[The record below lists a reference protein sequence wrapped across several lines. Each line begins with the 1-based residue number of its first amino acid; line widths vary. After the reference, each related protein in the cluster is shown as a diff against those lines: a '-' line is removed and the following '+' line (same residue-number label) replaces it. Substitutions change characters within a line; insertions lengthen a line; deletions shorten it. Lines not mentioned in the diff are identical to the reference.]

1 MAAEK
6 SQQKMIYHFLL
17 RQIKMGNYKSGD
29 RFPTVKE
36 IADHFN
42 VSYCP
47 AQIALKTLEK
57 DGYVQLSKG
66 KTAEIIWQPD
76 ETAEKTLDFEER
88 RGVLKDLYESLCHF
102 SPLSRL
108 QGLSLMDEKQ
118 LAELEQL
125 LTSEQEPLLFS
136 LYKGFEVSLQPM
148 KNQMLM
154 YLFTDV
160 DAFVGTVL
168 VDRMKDVNDGQGDMA
183 LEKVRKYLLNA
194 IRCIQKKEYTNGF
207 EQLSQLSYYLKGFF
221 DINQNEVGQCAQTEA
236 FSWEPQKGRK
246 RYCDDIAIDLICKI
260 NQGVYPV
267 DSYLPQGRLLAD
279 IYHVSPITIRRT
291 ISILNELGV
300 AKNINGVGTK
310 VIFPGDRTILYKMKD
325 MTMDR
330 NLIQFLEALQILAI
344 TGESVALSVFPFFDE
359 NAFQKIKEA
368 LKLKGD
374 ERSKIQ
380 TFAACLQAVVHCAPF
395 AAVREIYSKLTL
407 MTLKGSVLRLE
418 STGDEKIV
426 WWAEMAERFENSL
439 DNKDAALF
447 SKTLFDLFYRSFCS
461 TRKML
466 CEIGVEQAG
475 LVAVPIIFK

>member
-6 SQQKMIYHFLL
+6 SQQQMIYHFLL

-57 DGYVQLSKG
+57 HGYVKLSKG
-66 KTAEIIWQPD
+66 RTAEVIWQPD
-76 ETAEKTLDFEER
+76 EGLEGVSSFEER
-88 RGVLKDLYESLCHF
+88 RAVLKDLYESLCYF

-108 QGLSLMDEKQ
+108 QGLSLMDEDQ
-118 LAELEQL
+118 LTGLERL
-125 LTSEQEPLLFS
+125 ITNDQEPLLFS
-136 LYKGFEVSLQPM
+136 LYMGFETALKPL

-160 DAFVGTVL
+160 DAFVGTAL
-168 VDRMKDVNDGQGDMA
+168 VDRMKYIHNGQSDEP
-183 LEKVRKYLLNA
+183 LKKVREYLLNA
-194 IRCIQKKEYTNGF
+194 IRYIKRQDAENGY
-207 EQLSQLSYYLKGFF
+207 EQLLQLSQYFKDFF
-221 DINQNEVGQCAQTEA
+221 IFDQKVECREMQVEA

-246 RYCDDIAIDLICKI
+246 RYCDDIAMDLVCKI

-267 DSYLPQGRLLAD
+267 DSYLPQGRVLAD
-279 IYHVSPITIRRT
+279 TYHVSPITMRRT

-310 VIFPGDRTILYKMKD
+310 VIFPGDRSILYKMKD

-330 NLIQFLEALQILAI
+330 SLIQFLEALQILVI
-344 TGESVALSVFPFFDE
+344 TGEAIAFSTFPFFNED
-359 NAFQKIKEA
+359 AFKKIRETLKIK
-368 LKLKGD
+368 GH
-374 ERSKIQ
+374 ERSRIQ
-380 TFAACLQAVVHCAPF
+380 TFAACLQAVVHCTPF
-395 AAVREIYSKLTL
+395 AALREIYSKLTL

-418 STGDEKIV
+418 NTGDENIV
-426 WWAEMAERFENSL
+426 WWPEMAEQFENSL

-447 SKTLFDLFYRSFCS
+447 SKTLFSLFYRSFCS
-461 TRKML
+461 TRETL
-466 CEIGVEQAG
+466 CEIGIEQAA
-475 LVAVPIIFK
+475 LVAVPLVFK